1 MTAPLRLALV
11 GLTGTGKS
19 TLVAAL
25 RTRLASQGERVAVLK
40 LAAPLYR
47 LQGAVYAEAG
57 VSLSDGRQDQE
68 LLADLA
74 AHLRR
79 IRPPALVEAFLTEL
93 AEHSEDAVVLNDDL
107 RDPGDADRLRQAGF
121 RLVRLTC
128 PEPVRRE
135 RLEQRGDT
143 TILDEPA
150 RLGPAMDRIRVDLTI
165 ETTAPAAELASH
177 ILAELPRGR
186 HARQ

>member
-19 TLVAAL
+19 TLVGEL
-25 RTRLASQGERVAVLK
+25 RTRLARQGETVAVLK

-47 LQGAVYAEAG
+47 LQTAVYAEAG
-57 VSLSDGRQDQE
+57 VPLSDGQQDQE

-79 IRPPALVEAFLTEL
+79 IHAHALVEAFLTKL
-93 AEHSEDAVVLNDDL
+93 AEQPEDVVVLNDDL

-121 RLVRLTC
+121 LLVRLTC
-128 PEPVRRE
+128 PELVRRQ
-135 RLEQRGDT
+135 RLAHRDDV

-150 RLGPAMDRIRVDLTI
+150 RLGPAMDHITVDRTVD
-165 ETTAPAAELASH
+165 TTAPAAELADR
-177 ILAELPRGR
+177 ILAELSGGHR
-186 HARQ
+186 ARQ